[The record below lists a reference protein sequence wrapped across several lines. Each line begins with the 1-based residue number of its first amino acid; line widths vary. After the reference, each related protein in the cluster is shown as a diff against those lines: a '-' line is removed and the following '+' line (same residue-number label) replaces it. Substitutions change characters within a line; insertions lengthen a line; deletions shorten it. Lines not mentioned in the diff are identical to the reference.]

1 MTSARQTL
9 GVGVIG
15 LGWMGEAHARAY
27 LRAPRHFPAD
37 NLEVRLVACADN
49 VARRAEATA
58 RRYGFAEHSTDWRAV
73 VAHREVDLVS
83 ITAPNHLHLEIVE
96 AAAAAGKHI
105 FCEKPVG
112 RFLAETAAAAAA
124 ARAAGVVTGVGYNY
138 RWAPLVQHCGRL
150 IRAGA
155 LGGIRHFHG
164 RFFTMYGSHPLSRLT
179 WRFDREVSGHGAAGD
194 ILAHVIDTALF
205 LAGPIKRVVGRQQT
219 DIAQRPLPAPGR
231 GTHFSLGGAGDRKGA
246 VTNEDYVGALL
257 EFAGGGG
264 GTVEAS
270 RTVPGPK
277 CEFAFEI
284 YGEKGA
290 LRWDFE
296 RMNEA
301 EVFLVGGGGD
311 GGGRGENVGGNGD
324 RGGGDGNGDRDGDGD
339 SGGRGGGDG
348 DGVGGGDGGGVGG
361 DGVGVGGNIG
371 AGFTRVVAG
380 EQHPAHAAFNPGE
393 AVGLGYEDLK
403 VIELRD
409 FLRRAAAGKNRH
421 GDNAGADRGAG
432 DGVGHG
438 YADADGFPRALA
450 AAQVIDAI
458 LRSCDSGRWEE
469 V

>member
-296 RMNEA
+296 R
-301 EVFLVGGGGD
+301 
-311 GGGRGENVGGNGD
+311 
-324 RGGGDGNGDRDGDGD
+324 
-339 SGGRGGGDG
+339 
-348 DGVGGGDGGGVGG
+348 
-361 DGVGVGGNIG
+361 
-371 AGFTRVVAG
+371 
-380 EQHPAHAAFNPGE
+380 
-393 AVGLGYEDLK
+393 
-403 VIELRD
+403 
-409 FLRRAAAGKNRH
+409 
-421 GDNAGADRGAG
+421 
-432 DGVGHG
+432 
-438 YADADGFPRALA
+438 
-450 AAQVIDAI
+450 
-458 LRSCDSGRWEE
+458 
-469 V
+469 

>member
-311 GGGRGENVGGNGD
+311 GGGRGGGDGGGRGNGG
-324 RGGGDGNGDRDGDGD
+324 GGGDGD
-339 SGGRGGGDG
+339 GRGGGDG
-348 DGVGGGDGGGVGG
+348 GDGGGDGVGVAGGDGGGDDSGRGGG
-361 DGVGVGGNIG
+361 DGVGDGGGDGVGVGVGGNIG
-371 AGFTRVVAG
+371 AGFTRIVAG

-409 FLRRAAAGKNRH
+409 FLRRAAQGKH
-421 GDNAGADRGAG
+421 GDG
-432 DGVGHG
+432 DGD
-438 YADADGFPRALA
+438 ADADGFPRALA